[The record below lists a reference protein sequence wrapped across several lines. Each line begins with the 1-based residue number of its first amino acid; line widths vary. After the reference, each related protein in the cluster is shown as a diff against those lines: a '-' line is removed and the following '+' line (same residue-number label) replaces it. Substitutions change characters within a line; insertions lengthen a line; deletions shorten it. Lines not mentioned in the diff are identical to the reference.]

1 LEWKKHSKKIS
12 DLRKSNTEIDM
23 KVRNQLDSMV
33 EDMLDQDIAVPLDFL
48 IEFLHLDKDI
58 DDAMQ
63 ELRLH
68 VGLLEGIEYGVVI
81 DDNDQ
86 SVFIFFKKT
95 E

>member
-1 LEWKKHSKKIS
+1 M
-12 DLRKSNTEIDM
+12 RKSNTEIDM
-23 KVRNQLDSMV
+23 KVRNQLDSMI
-33 EDMLDQDIAVPLDFL
+33 EEMLDQDVAVPLDFL
-48 IEFLHLDKDI
+48 IEYLHLDKDC

-68 VGLLEGIEYGVVI
+68 VGLLDGIEYGVVI
-81 DDNDQ
+81 DDTDQ